1 MLNIL
6 PKRLT
11 EKEKHQI
18 IQKLLIGEK
27 IELLSKEFGVTKVT
41 INRNLKK
48 LLGNTEFEKLSQK
61 IKCKNKL
68 NVIKGSKSSIKL
80 KKYESKEFN
89 KSKDKE
95 LDNCANFTELTPLL
109 LDIDNE
115 SRRDLTSIDIKSF
128 NFPKIVYIVV
138 NKKIELE
145 TKLLKDYP
153 EWKFLSDN
161 DLNRR
166 TLEIFFDIKLAKRAC
181 NREQK
186 VIKVPNPEV
195 LKLVVPILLE
205 RGITRIIGEDKLI
218 AL

>member
-11 EKEKHQI
+11 EEEKHQI
-18 IQKLLIGEK
+18 IQRLLIGEK

-48 LLGNTEFEKLSQK
+48 LLGSTEFEKLSQK
-61 IKCKNKL
+61 IKVKNKL
-68 NVIKGSKSSIKL
+68 NVIKGPKSSIKL

-89 KSKDKE
+89 ISKDME
-95 LDNCANFTELTPLL
+95 LENCENFTELTPLL

-115 SRRDLTSIDIKSF
+115 PQKDLTSIDIKSF
-128 NFPKIVYIVV
+128 NFPKIVYMIV

>member
-11 EKEKHQI
+11 EEEKHQI
-18 IQKLLIGEK
+18 IQRLLIGEK

-48 LLGNTEFEKLSQK
+48 LLGSTEFEKLSQK
-61 IKCKNKL
+61 IKVKNKL
-68 NVIKGSKSSIKL
+68 NVIKGPKSSIKL

-89 KSKDKE
+89 ISKDME
-95 LDNCANFTELTPLL
+95 LENCENFTELTPLL

-115 SRRDLTSIDIKSF
+115 PQKDLTSIDIKSF
-128 NFPKIVYIVV
+128 NFPKIVYMIV

-166 TLEIFFDIKLAKRAC
+166 TFEIFFDIKLAKRAC
-181 NREQK
+181 HREQK

-195 LKLVVPILLE
+195 FKLVAPILLE